1 MKGIA
6 GLTDAY
12 AEYKNHLD
20 AIVKLGEKLAE
31 VTGDRESIKDAMES
45 LKVLNH
51 HLNEIESVLERTLSD
66 REDSDLNC
74 LTTGQVANY
83 YFHTMYSRETEKL
96 NRPLSY
102 ECPF

>member
-31 VTGDRESIKDAMES
+31 VTGERESIKDATES
-45 LKVLNH
+45 LRVLNH
-51 HLNEIESVLERTLSD
+51 HLSGIESVLAWTLNH
-66 REDSDLNC
+66 REDLDLIC
-74 LTTGQVANY
+74 LTTGQVANTR
-83 YFHTMYSRETEKL
+83 FHTLYSGEIEELK
-96 NRPLSY
+96 RPSSDD
-102 ECPF
+102 CPF

>member
-31 VTGDRESIKDAMES
+31 VTGERESIKDATES

-51 HLNEIESVLERTLSD
+51 HLGEIESVLERTLSD
-66 REDSDLNC
+66 REDLDLNC

-83 YFHTMYSRETEKL
+83 NFHTMYNRETEEIR
-96 NRPLSY
+96 RPLSY